1 MHLTESRGLVGS
13 RRGFRRGGHGFDL
26 HDEALLVRSPSGRP
40 ASCPRGESSRS
51 RSGSSISRR
60 PCSTRRSAYVTTP
73 KGDLFYDLVADPLA
87 TRDHLGKNPAGV
99 NAARAVL
106 EAAHRACDEPGWLIN
121 REEIERKLRSLGYG
135 HSARISQIAASS
147 DDVGA

>member
-1 MHLTESRGLVGS
+1 MR
-13 RRGFRRGGHGFDL
+13 
-26 HDEALLVRSPSGRP
+26 
-40 ASCPRGESSRS
+40 
-51 RSGSSISRR
+51 
-60 PCSTRRSAYVTTP
+60 TRRCASITTP

-106 EAAHRACDEPGWLIN
+106 EAAHRACDAWRQAHSPAAAQAGTPGAEPGWLIN

-135 HSARISQIAASS
+135 HSARISQIAASLHERIAS
-147 DDVGA
+147 ALLADALGTARQGDAVAPVRSQADRLRHCA